1 MAQKYFVSEQKEES
15 NRETVLA
22 KCSNHPVPGK
32 DSYRV
37 IAKDARSQKCRLPS
51 FLFCT
56 STALN
61 MARTRSMKNVP
72 NSYDR
77 L

>member
-1 MAQKYFVSEQKEES
+1 MAQKYLGSEQKEES

-22 KCSNHPVPGK
+22 KCPNHLVPGK
-32 DSYRV
+32 NSYGV

-51 FLFCT
+51 FLFHI
-56 STALN
+56 STVLK
-61 MARTRSMKNVP
+61 MAITTSMKSVP